1 MACRHTVGY
10 ADVMHRWLL
19 LFLVLSQPLSAG
31 DVPGFSDADFTAH
44 LAALKPTVP
53 AGFTVRIEK
62 PFVVIGDQDPAEVE
76 RQAVGV
82 VRWAG
87 ALLTKDFFPKPP
99 DAIYDIWLFRDKE
112 SYDRQVAKLTGTPP
126 ISVYGFCAPA
136 KRALYM
142 NISTGGGTLVHEMTH
157 AYMHG
162 NAPQCPPWL
171 NEGLASLFE
180 ACGKRD
186 GHLIGHLNWRLP
198 SLQKALRAGTAPSF
212 ADLAKLDHAR
222 FYGDDTGAN
231 YGTARYLFYYLQEKN
246 LLRDYIRDWLAQ
258 KDEDPTGHATLVKTL
273 GNPDMAVFRA
283 QWEAFALAL
292 KLPER

>member
-1 MACRHTVGY
+1 MNR
-10 ADVMHRWLL
+10 LL
-19 LFLVLSQPLSAG
+19 LLLLLLPLSQPMSAAEA
-31 DVPGFSDADFTAH
+31 PGFSDADFTAH

-82 VRWAG
+82 VRWAA

-126 ISVYGFCAPA
+126 ISVYGFCSPA

-142 NISTGGGTLVHEMTH
+142 NIATGGGTLVHEMTH

-198 SLQKALRAGTAPSF
+198 ALQKALRAGTAPSF
-212 ADLAKLDHAR
+212 ADLVKMDHAR

-231 YGTARYLFYYLQEKN
+231 YGVARYLFYHLQERD
-246 LLRDYIRDWLAQ
+246 LLRPYIAAWLTHQ
-258 KDEDPTGHATLVKTL
+258 QDDPTGYATLVNTL
-273 GNPDMAVFRA
+273 GAPDLAAFRTE
-283 QWEAFALAL
+283 WERLTLEL
-292 KLPER
+292 KLPGR